1 VPYRIISIQG
11 RVTKINHSLK
21 VFPGG
26 NYDQKQDDSLKMTAI
41 RETFEESG
49 LLLASFDGSSQ
60 DISSLDDVRL
70 DDARNGVHQQRILFQ
85 DFLNS
90 NHLRADS
97 DQLLPF
103 TQWITPISSP
113 RYVIYVQ
120 STRTPGYHNLSH
132 GVPVDSTL
140 SFLLPF
146 YQLHHLLVSVPVRN
160 KTVFRNLVNSH
171 HKLLI
176 FGLFITK
183 CL

>member
-1 VPYRIISIQG
+1 M
-11 RVTKINHSLK
+11 TKINYSLK

-103 TQWITPISSP
+103 TQWITPIGSP

-120 STRTPGYHNLSH
+120 STWTPDYHDLTH

-160 KTVFRNLVNSH
+160 KTVSQNLVSGQPN
-171 HKLLI
+171 LLI
-176 FGLFITK
+176 VNL
-183 CL
+183 LVRS

>member
-1 VPYRIISIQG
+1 MPYRIISVEG

-60 DISSLDDVRL
+60 GISSLDDVRL
-70 DDARNGVHQQRILFQ
+70 DDARNGVHQQKILFQ

-103 TQWITPISSP
+103 TQWVTPIGP
-113 RYVIYVQ
+113 LRCVIYVQ
-120 STRTPGYHNLSH
+120 STRTPDYHNSAH
-132 GVPVDSTL
+132 GVSVDSTL

-146 YQLHHLLVSVPVRN
+146 YRLHHLLVLVPVRN
-160 KTVFRNLVNSH
+160 RTMFMFQNLVSSQH
-171 HKLLI
+171 IAYLWVRS
-176 FGLFITK
+176 
-183 CL
+183 